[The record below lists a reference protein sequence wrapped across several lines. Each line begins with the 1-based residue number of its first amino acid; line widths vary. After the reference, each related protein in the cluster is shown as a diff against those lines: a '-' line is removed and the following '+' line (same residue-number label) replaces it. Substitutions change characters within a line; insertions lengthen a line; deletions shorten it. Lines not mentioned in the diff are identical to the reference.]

1 MVEEDKVKSTEDAG
15 EKLDST
21 NGDKYDVLDK
31 TVCAL
36 RVGNGLEIVC
46 HIILQHFE
54 SGTRIALT
62 ATRFIPDTPSF
73 CTNHVMPVEV
83 VVVGDE
89 VLVKDGEITAVIA
102 KKHKE

>member
-1 MVEEDKVKSTEDAG
+1 MVEENKGKSTENTEEELG
-15 EKLDST
+15 YT
-21 NGDKYDVLDK
+21 NKDKYEVIDK
-31 TVCAL
+31 TMCAL
-36 RVGNGLEIVC
+36 RMGNGLEIVSN
-46 HIILQHFE
+46 IILQHFE

-62 ATRFIPDTPSF
+62 ATRFIPDAPSF

-89 VLVKDGEITAVIA
+89 VIVKGSEIVAVIA